1 MNNLL
6 VPLWPRWPL
15 CLATCLALSIG
26 AQATS
31 AAVPTAP
38 NIDAIKQR
46 INVASAPFVPNAGQ
60 WDARAAFAAKTFAG
74 TVFITTDGKLVYSL
88 PTASPSAAVSGRD
101 AETQR
106 VLALT
111 ESFVSAAGETRIATP
126 HGYRPAESKVSY
138 FVGNDARKH
147 QPNLNTYDRVN
158 LGDVFPGV
166 NVQLRATGTNVEKI
180 FTVAPA
186 QDPSQIHVKI
196 DGARSVAIG
205 AQGELIARTENGPVT
220 YTAPIAFQETAEG
233 NKHPVAVSYALNAAT
248 HTYGFTLGDYD
259 SRQPLII
266 DPLLQ
271 SAYLG
276 GSGTENGYAIAVH
289 PRTGEIYVTGS
300 TSSSSLPFTASA
312 YDTTLG
318 GSSDAFVSLFSAD
331 LKTLVR
337 TTYIGGSGAE
347 TGIAIA
353 VHPSNFEVYVAG
365 TTTST
370 DFPLTPGFVDQP
382 TSGSGTDVFVTRLSS
397 NLSAMRLSS
406 YLGGAGSDVLT
417 AMAIHPNTGDIYLAG
432 HTDSA
437 NFPTTATA
445 LQTASGGGI
454 DGFVARVSQDF
465 SSSSFPRVVTRFG
478 GAGNDYAYALLIH
491 PQSGDVY
498 IGGSTSS
505 NNLPGINSGSA
516 QSSKTATFAAFIARM
531 NRDLTGGL
539 MSTYLTGGADDT
551 VYALAFDRAFGSI
564 IAAGESSKA
573 VSGQT
578 LPGTAGTAQPAH
590 AGQVDAFITRLSPTL
605 TAIPQS
611 TYLGGTSNDAA
622 YAVAVHPVSGE
633 IFLAGATSS
642 TAFTTPVDAGA
653 IQPSQAG
660 SDDMFVARFSADLT
674 VRAHATYLGT
684 SSIDQARAIAF
695 NAAGTEVLLAGLAL
709 GAGFPGT
716 ATGAPTVYGGGN
728 DAILVR
734 LSTDLTAVNRAP
746 QAMVYIPQSNVPPG
760 TQRTSNEARMVITP
774 APATNQSVYLSGQ
787 PGEMCVTNRAGC
799 CLLADPNVECAAQG
813 GYATGWFPGPWASLS
828 GDYIAVRHYAA
839 FPAGSAVTNVITGGS
854 AFPFVTSTG
863 NARIRCSLD
872 ANGDGL
878 LRADR
883 EGLMLLRAMLGLN
896 ADAIVAGTGIAAWE
910 PYRQQLNAHC
920 GTAFPFSA
928 SAFQ

>member
-1 MNNLL
+1 MNKLIAS
-6 VPLWPRWPL
+6 RWPL
-15 CLATCLALSIG
+15 GLGIFITL
-26 AQATS
+26 ATS
-31 AAVPTAP
+31 AHATSVAAAAAP
-38 NIDAIKQR
+38 NIDAVKQR

-74 TVFITTDGKLVYSL
+74 TLLVTTDGKLVYSL
-88 PTASPSAAVSGRD
+88 PAAPPGAVSSGRD
-101 AETQR
+101 AQTQR
-106 VLALT
+106 ALALI
-111 ESFVSAAGETRIATP
+111 ESFVSHDGETRVATP
-126 HGYRPAESKVSY
+126 HGYRPAESKIS
-138 FVGNDARKH
+138 FFIGNDARKH
-147 QPNLNTYDRVN
+147 RASLNTYDRVN

-166 NVQLRATGTNVEKI
+166 NDQLRATGNNVEKI

-186 QDPSQIHVKI
+186 QDPSQIRVKI
-196 DGARSVAIG
+196 DGATSVAIG
-205 AQGELIARTENGPVT
+205 AQGELIAHTANGPLT
-220 YTAPIAFQETAEG
+220 YTAPIAFQETADG
-233 NKHPVAVSYALNAAT
+233 SKHSVTVSYALNTAT

-259 SRQPLII
+259 PSQPLII

-276 GSGTENGYAIAVH
+276 GSGTENGFAIAVH
-289 PRTGEIYVTGS
+289 PRTGEIYVTGN
-300 TSSSSLPFTASA
+300 TSSSSLPSTASA

-331 LKTLVR
+331 LKTLIR
-337 TTYIGGSGAE
+337 TTYIGGSGTESGA
-347 TGIAIA
+347 AIA

-370 DFPLTPGFVDQP
+370 DFPLTPSFVDQP
-382 TSGSGTDVFVTRLSS
+382 ASGGGTDVFVTRLSS

-406 YLGGAGSDVLT
+406 YLGGNGSDTLT

-432 HTDSA
+432 YTDSA
-437 NFPTTATA
+437 NFPTTTTA

-465 SSSSFPRVVTRFG
+465 SPSTFARVVTRLG
-478 GAGNDYAYALLIH
+478 GAGSDYANALLIH

-498 IGGSTSS
+498 LGGATSS
-505 NNLPGINSGSA
+505 NNLPGITSGSA
-516 QSSKTATFAAFIARM
+516 QSSKTATYAGFITRM

-539 MSTYLTGGADDT
+539 MSTYLTGGVDDT

-590 AGQVDAFITRLSPTL
+590 AGQVDAFVTRLNPTL
-605 TAIPQS
+605 TSVAQS
-611 TYLGGTSNDAA
+611 TYLGGTNNDSA
-622 YAVAVHPVSGE
+622 YAVAVHSISGE
-633 IFLAGATSS
+633 IYLAGATSS

-653 IQPSQAG
+653 VQPTQAG
-660 SDDMFVARFSADLT
+660 SNDMFVARFSADLAART
-674 VRAHATYLGT
+674 GVTYLGA
-684 SSIDQARAIAF
+684 SGIDQARAMAF
-695 NAAGTEVLLAGLAL
+695 NAAGTEVLLAGLAAS
-709 GAGFPGT
+709 AGFPGT
-716 ATGAPTVYGGGN
+716 ASGAPTVYGGGF

-734 LSTDLTAVNRAP
+734 LSTDLTSINRKP
-746 QAMVYIPQSNVPPG
+746 QPMVYIPQSNVPPG

-774 APATNQSVYLSGQ
+774 APATNQPVYLSGQ
-787 PGEMCVTNRAGC
+787 PAELCVTNRAGC
-799 CLLADPNVECAAQG
+799 CLLADPYNECAAQG

-839 FPAGSAVTNVITGGS
+839 FPSGTAVTNVITAGS

-883 EGLMLLRAMLGLN
+883 EGLILLRAMLGLN
-896 ADAIVAGTGIAAWE
+896 ADAIVAGTGITAWE

>member
-6 VPLWPRWPL
+6 APFWPL
-15 CLATCLALSIG
+15 CLATCLALSTS
-26 AQATS
+26 AHATS
-31 AAVPTAP
+31 VAVPTAP

-74 TVFITTDGKLVYSL
+74 TLFVTTDGKLVYSL
-88 PTASPSAAVSGRD
+88 PAASPSAASTASAVSAGRD
-101 AETQR
+101 AQTQR
-106 VLALT
+106 ALALT
-111 ESFVSAAGETRIATP
+111 ESFVSDTGETRVATP

-138 FVGNDARKH
+138 LIGNDARKH
-147 QPNLNTYDRVN
+147 QANLNTYDRVN

-196 DGARSVAIG
+196 DGAVSVAIG
-205 AQGELIARTENGPVT
+205 AQGELIAHTENGPVT
-220 YTAPIAFQETAEG
+220 YTAPIAFQETADG
-233 NKHPVAVSYALNAAT
+233 SKHPVTVSYALDAAT

-259 SRQPLII
+259 PRQPLII
-266 DPLLQ
+266 DPMLQ

-276 GSGTENGYAIAVH
+276 GSGSDNGFAIAVH
-289 PRTGEIYVTGS
+289 PRTGEIYVTGG
-300 TSSSSLPFTASA
+300 TFSSNLPLPAG
-312 YDTTLG
+312 YDATLG
-318 GSSDAFVSLFSAD
+318 GTSDAFVSLFSAD
-331 LKTLVR
+331 LKTLYR
-337 TTYIGGSGAE
+337 TTYIGGSGTE
-347 TGIAIA
+347 SGTAIA
-353 VHPSNFEVYVAG
+353 VHPSNFEVYVSG
-365 TTTST
+365 KTTST

-382 TSGSGTDVFVTRLSS
+382 ASGGGTDVFVTRLSS
-397 NLSAMRLSS
+397 SLSAMRLSS
-406 YLGGAGSDVLT
+406 YLGGAGSDELT

-437 NFPTTATA
+437 NFPTTTTA

-454 DGFVARVSQDF
+454 DSFLARVSQDF
-465 SSSSFPRVVTRFG
+465 SPSTFSRVVTRLG

-498 IGGSTSS
+498 IGGTTSS

-516 QSSKTATFAAFIARM
+516 QSTKTATFAGFVSRI

-551 VYALAFDRAFGSI
+551 VYALAFDRASGTI
-564 IAAGESSKA
+564 IAAGESFKA
-573 VSGQT
+573 AGAQT

-590 AGQVDAFITRLSPTL
+590 AGAIDAFITRLSPTL
-605 TAIPQS
+605 TSIPQS
-611 TYLGGTSNDAA
+611 TYLGGTSNETA

-674 VRAHATYLGT
+674 VRAQATYLGT
-684 SSIDQARAIAF
+684 SVLEQARAIAF

-716 ATGAPTVYGGGN
+716 ATGAPTVYGGAN

-787 PGEMCVTNRAGC
+787 PGEMCVTNRPGC
-799 CLLADPNVECAAQG
+799 CTLADPNLECAAQG
-813 GYATGWFPGPWASLS
+813 GYATGWFPGPWDSLS

-878 LRADR
+878 LQANR
-883 EGLMLLRAMLGLN
+883 EGLILLRAMLGIRGN
-896 ADAIVAGTGIAAWE
+896 AVVAGTGVSDWLA
-910 PYRQQLNAHC
+910 YRDQLNAHC
-920 GTAFPFSA
+920 GTAF
-928 SAFQ
+928 Q

>member
-1 MNNLL
+1 MKNLPA
-6 VPLWPRWPL
+6 PLWSV
-15 CLATCLALSIG
+15 CLATSLALSMS
-26 AQATS
+26 AHATS
-31 AAVPTAP
+31 VAVPTAP
-38 NIDAIKQR
+38 NLDAIKQR
-46 INVASAPFVPNAGQ
+46 INVASVPFVPNAGQ

-74 TVFITTDGKLVYSL
+74 TLFVTNEGKLVYNL
-88 PTASPSAAVSGRD
+88 PATSPSAFDAGRD
-101 AETQR
+101 AQTQR
-106 VLALT
+106 ALALT

-126 HGYRPAESKVSY
+126 HGYRPAESKVS
-138 FVGNDARKH
+138 FFIGNDARKH

-196 DGARSVAIG
+196 DGALSVAIG
-205 AQGELIARTENGPVT
+205 AQGELIANTENGPVT
-220 YTAPIAFQETAEG
+220 YTAPIAFQETADG
-233 NKHPVAVSYALNAAT
+233 SKHPVTVSYALNVAK

-259 SRQPLII
+259 PRQPLII

-271 SAYLG
+271 SVYLG
-276 GSGTENGYAIAVH
+276 GSGAETGRAIAVH
-289 PRTGEIYVTGS
+289 PRTGEIYVTGGAA
-300 TSSSSLPFTASA
+300 SSSLPFTAGA
-312 YDTTLG
+312 YDTALG

-331 LKTLVR
+331 IKTLVR
-337 TTYIGGSGAE
+337 TTYIGGSGTE
-347 TGIAIA
+347 SGIAIA

-382 TSGSGTDVFVTRLSS
+382 TSGSGTDVFVTRLSPS
-397 NLSAMRLSS
+397 LTAMRLSS
-406 YLGGAGSDVLT
+406 YLGGSGSDTLT

-432 HTDSA
+432 YTDSA
-437 NFPTTATA
+437 NFPTTTTA
-445 LQTASGGGI
+445 LQTASGGFT

-465 SSSSFPRVVTRFG
+465 SPSTFARVVTRFG
-478 GAGNDYAYALLIH
+478 GAGIDYANALLIH

-498 IGGSTSS
+498 IGGTTSS
-505 NNLPGINSGSA
+505 SNLPGINSSSA
-516 QSSKTATFAAFIARM
+516 QSSKTATFAAFIARI

-551 VYALAFDRAFGSI
+551 VYALAFDRAVGSI

-590 AGQVDAFITRLSPTL
+590 AGQVDAFVSRLNPTL
-605 TAIPQS
+605 TSIAQS
-611 TYLGGTSNDAA
+611 TYLGGTSNETA

-653 IQPSQAG
+653 IQPSPTSNG
-660 SDDMFVARFSADLT
+660 DMFVARFSANLAI
-674 VRAHATYLGT
+674 RAQATYLGA
-684 SSIDQARAIAF
+684 SGQEEARAMAF
-695 NAAGTEVLLAGLAL
+695 NAAGTEVLLAGL
-709 GAGFPGT
+709 GSSAGFPGT
-716 ATGAPTVYGGGN
+716 ATGAPTVYGGGF

-734 LSTDLTAVNRAP
+734 LSTDLTTVNRAP

-760 TQRTSNEARMVITP
+760 AQRTSNEARLVITP
-774 APATNQSVYLSGQ
+774 APATNQLVYLSGQ
-787 PGEMCVTNRAGC
+787 PAEMCVTNRPGC
-799 CLLADPNVECAAQG
+799 CLLADPNVECAAQAG
-813 GYATGWFPGPWASLS
+813 FATGWFPGPWSSLS

-839 FPAGSAVTNVITGGS
+839 FPSGSAVTNVITGGS

-878 LRADR
+878 LLADR
-883 EGLMLLRAMLGLN
+883 EGLILLRAMLGLN